1 MSPHA
6 ANHTPFK
13 LAGVIGWPVAH
24 SRSPVIHNHWIK
36 QHGLNGAYVLLPVN
50 PANPDDLKAA
60 LKGLSV
66 MGFAGCNL
74 TLPHKVMALPLVDRI
89 NDTARL
95 MGAINT
101 IVVEADGSLSGYNND
116 GYGYI
121 QSLLAAQPDW
131 RADAGPVLVMG
142 AGGAARAVVVSL
154 AEKGAKDIRVCNRT
168 DSHARDF
175 AAEFAVDFAQN
186 LGAKM
191 TAVPWA
197 QRHQA
202 LLDIALLV
210 NTTSQGMGS
219 NPALDI
225 SLDLLSKTALVSD
238 VVYIPMETP
247 LLAAAKARGNPTA
260 GGLNMLLHQARPAFQ
275 KWFGVLPEVTPEL
288 VKIVEATF

>member
-1 MSPHA
+1 MS
-6 ANHTPFK
+6 NTSTFK
-13 LAGVIGWPVAH
+13 LAGIIGWPVAH

-36 QHGLNGAYVLLPVN
+36 QYGLKGAYVLLPVN

-74 TLPHKVMALPLVDRI
+74 TLPHKVMALPMVDRL
-89 NDTARL
+89 DATAKR

-121 QSLLAAQPDW
+121 QSLLDAKPDW

-154 AEKGAKDIRVCNRT
+154 AEKGAKDIRICNRT
-168 DSHARDF
+168 ESHAQALVDAFRDDF
-175 AAEFAVDFAQN
+175 APN
-186 LGAKM
+186 LGAKISV
-191 TAVPWA
+191 TPWSN
-197 QRHQA
+197 RHEA
-202 LLDIALLV
+202 LADVALLV

-219 NPALDI
+219 NPALD
-225 SLDLLSKTALVSD
+225 SNLDALPKTALVSD

-247 LLAAAKARGNPTA
+247 LLKAAKARGNPTA
-260 GGLNMLLHQARPAFQ
+260 GGLGMLLNQARPAFH
-275 KWFGVLPEVTPEL
+275 KWFGVLPEITPEL
-288 VKIVEATF
+288 LQAVKATF

>member
-1 MSPHA
+1 MSTPTPHKA
-6 ANHTPFK
+6 TFK
-13 LAGVIGWPVAH
+13 LAGIMGWPVGH
-24 SRSPVIHNHWIK
+24 SRSPSIHNHWIK
-36 QHGLNGAYVLLPVN
+36 KHELNGAYVYLPVN

-74 TLPHKVMALPLVDRI
+74 TLPHKVMALPMVDRL
-89 NDTARL
+89 DATAKR

-121 QSLLAAQPDW
+121 QSLLVAKPDW
-131 RADAGPVLVMG
+131 QASAGPALIMG
-142 AGGAARAVVVSL
+142 AGGAARAVLVSL
-154 AEKGAKDIRVCNRT
+154 AEKGVKDIRICNRT
-168 DSHARDF
+168 ESHAHDLV
-175 AAEFAVDFAQN
+175 AAFKDDFAQN
-186 LGAKM
+186 LGTKL

-202 LLDIALLV
+202 LADVALLV

-219 NPALDI
+219 NPPLDI
-225 SLDLLSKTALVSD
+225 HLDLLPTTALVSD

-247 LLAAAKARGNPTA
+247 LLKAAKARGNPTA

-288 VKIVEATF
+288 IKQVEATF